1 MHKAMLNIFER
12 IVIGVL
18 VVLMCIV
25 IAFSILDIAIN
36 LAQQFLHPPFLMLD
50 VNRLLDTFGLFL
62 LVLIGLELLETV
74 KTYFLERTV
83 HVQHI
88 VLVAMIAVARKITI
102 LDVKDVGPLPLTAMG
117 FVILALSAGYY
128 LFQKTHKAEN
138 PPGRGK

>member
-1 MHKAMLNIFER
+1 MYKKALNIFEKT
-12 IVIGVL
+12 VIGVL
-18 VVLMCIV
+18 IVLMCVV
-25 IAFSILDIAIN
+25 IAFSIIDIAVN
-36 LAQQFLHPPFLMLD
+36 LVRQFRHPPFLLLD

-83 HVQHI
+83 HVQYI
-88 VLVAMIAVARKITI
+88 LLVAMIAVARKITI

-128 LFQKTHKAEN
+128 LFQKTHA
-138 PPGRGK
+138 GKPSQ